1 MQSWLL
7 LAEALAKATDRLH
20 RSEVERHRMSIG
32 ASCLADLRR
41 DGATSFEIE
50 SEIILIKKKEGGIKK
65 VFGFLGGG
73 GSKKSVSLKD
83 ERISQ
88 DEFSAEQVSFDV
100 SKLAEGEYELR
111 LKVTDRVANQTAEK
125 SVVLKLERE

>member
-1 MQSWLL
+1 MGDFNRGEFEIVPNL
-7 LAEALAKATDRLH
+7 
-20 RSEVERHRMSIG
+20 ERRFAPSDPVHLYYEIYNLKRG
-32 ASCLADLRR
+32 ET
-41 DGATSFEIE
+41 GATSFEIE

-65 VFGFLGGG
+65 VFGFFGGG